1 MKTIQTTAG
10 RASGQRGMTLVEMM
24 TSMGLFTLTLA
35 ALLSVNYFGER
46 QDEYVNSQLG
56 ASEEARKN
64 FNLMLDEIRSGK
76 NVQIGSGAD
85 TNFTPI
91 GNGLQQGDTIQIIES
106 TNTGWTNY
114 YFFTSNR
121 PSGENASNFY
131 WLMRVAVSPSGT
143 VGSNVVARNL
153 FDVTNQWVTS
163 AMNFS
168 ALGFN
173 GSAWVPL
180 TNDPTTYSTHNYIVN
195 VLLQF
200 YEYQYPLTRVGSNY
214 LFDYYG
220 LNLQAARRAP

>member
-1 MKTIQTTAG
+1 MRIYRKPVRSARSQ
-10 RASGQRGMTLVEMM
+10 RAMTLVEMM
-24 TSMGLFTLTLA
+24 TTMALFTITLA
-35 ALLSVNYFGER
+35 ALLSVNFFGER

-56 ASEEARKN
+56 ASDQARES

-76 NVQIGSGAD
+76 NVQIGTGSN

-91 GNGLQQGDTIQIIES
+91 GNGLQQGDTIRIIES
-106 TNTGWTNY
+106 TNVGWTNY
-114 YFFTSNR
+114 YFFTSNT
-121 PSGENASNFY
+121 PPNENPTNYY
-131 WLMRVAVSPSGT
+131 WLMRVAVSPSGVLT
-143 VGSNVVARNL
+143 SNVVARNL
-153 FDVTNQWVTS
+153 YDVTNQWVTN

-173 GSAWVPL
+173 GSSWVPL
-180 TNDPTTYSTHNYIVN
+180 TNDPTTFSTHNYIIN
-195 VLLQF
+195 ILLQF